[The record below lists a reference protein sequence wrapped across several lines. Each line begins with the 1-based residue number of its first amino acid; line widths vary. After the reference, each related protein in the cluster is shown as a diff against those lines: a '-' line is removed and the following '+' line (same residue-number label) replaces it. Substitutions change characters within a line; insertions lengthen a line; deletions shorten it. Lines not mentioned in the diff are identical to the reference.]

1 MLWGVSM
8 RQSFDE
14 LSQNAFKNIFNKQ
27 RFCFIFCSLCCF
39 GFVFALFLKLCSRL
53 APEISLSTLGL
64 GAFFC
69 AFSVICASAIIVQFL
84 LHKESQGETSKL
96 CCAIKNT
103 WSSLWLSL
111 LVSMPFFI
119 AMVAVVTVAMLSS
132 FLGSLPWVGKLFHTV
147 LIFIPYLSAT
157 ALILLFLGSFSCLFF
172 CIPVL
177 HNQESIDYRK
187 LLECFRGNILRQFIG
202 VVIALVPLALCSW
215 LALDSFYLMTHLV
228 EIADIH
234 TWSFLAQMF
243 VLIVPIALILTP
255 AVSFFFNFSFSFYL
269 AKQEEEK
276 ALVK

>member
-1 MLWGVSM
+1 MT
-8 RQSFDE
+8 QSFDE

-39 GFVFALFLKLCSRL
+39 GFIFALFLKLCSQL
-53 APEISLSTLGL
+53 IPHISLSTLAL

-84 LHKESQGETSKL
+84 LNKESQGETSKL
-96 CCAIKNT
+96 SFAVKKT

-119 AMVAVVTVAMLSS
+119 AMVAVVTVIMLSS
-132 FLGSLPWVGKLFHTV
+132 FLGSLPWVGKLFHTL

-157 ALILLFLGSFSCLFF
+157 SLILLFLGAFACLFF
-172 CIPVL
+172 CIPAL
-177 HNQESIDYRK
+177 HNQEAIDYMK
-187 LLECFRGNILRQFIG
+187 LLECFRGNVLRQFVG
-202 VVIALVPLALCSW
+202 VVIALVPLGLSGW

-228 EIADIH
+228 AIADIH
-234 TWSFLAQMF
+234 TWSFLAQIF

-255 AVSFFFNFSFSFYL
+255 AVAFFFNFSFAFYL
-269 AKQEEEK
+269 AKQEEER
-276 ALVK
+276 ALVKE